1 MKTFK
6 RNFSISLVV
15 PHLYGDRTFRTID
28 YSYHGLFVRCIGHSY
43 TVYEVLCHDSR
54 HGTPTRCTFPKMTT
68 LLIL

>member
-43 TVYEVLCHDSR
+43 TVYGD
-54 HGTPTRCTFPKMTT
+54 
-68 LLIL
+68 